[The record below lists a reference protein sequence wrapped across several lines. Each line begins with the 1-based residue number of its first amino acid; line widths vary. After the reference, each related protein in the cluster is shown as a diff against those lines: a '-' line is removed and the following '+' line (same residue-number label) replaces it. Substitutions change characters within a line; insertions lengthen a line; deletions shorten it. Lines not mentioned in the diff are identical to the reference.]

1 MSLKKIRET
10 WIKMTSEEERGRT
23 FGIAA
28 VALGIGGFLNPWPYF
43 TIPFFCFPASVA
55 CGMTAYKRGQRRW
68 GGAAIAMGVIGILGV
83 LFIMGSSLAQL
94 SGGVEGGR

>member
-1 MSLKKIRET
+1 MSLKEIRET

-28 VALGIGGFLNPWPYF
+28 VALGIGGFLNPLPYF

-55 CGMTAYKRGQRRW
+55 CGVTAYKRGQRRW
-68 GGAAIAMGVIGILGV
+68 GGAAIAMGVIGILV
-83 LFIMGSSLAQL
+83 ILFGLVSAFAQL
-94 SGGVEGGR
+94 AK